1 MTDEHPAGRSQFL
14 EAEAATSRGRKH
26 TVNEDAYTVNLDA
39 GLFAVADGMGGHRD
53 GHVASGAI
61 IALLERTLTGEAS
74 FEQRI
79 EMATQA
85 IQTVNKALHDQTIA
99 VPGTDISGSTVV
111 AVIIDENYAC
121 CLWAGDSRLYLF
133 RNNWLYLISEDH
145 VGEGGVLTR
154 AVGSAPRLE
163 VDRRVIEVRDRDV
176 FLLCSDGLL
185 KGMSETA
192 VADLLESDGH
202 APVDRLL
209 AKSIAGGSADD
220 VTAILVWVGY
230 HER

>member
-1 MTDEHPAGRSQFL
+1 MMEEHSAARSQFL

-26 TVNEDAYTVNLDA
+26 AVNEDSYTVNLEA

-53 GHVASGAI
+53 GHIASGAI
-61 IALLERTLTGEAS
+61 ISLLEHALDGEAP

-85 IQTVNKALHDQTIA
+85 IQSVNNALHDQTLA
-99 VPGTDISGSTVV
+99 VPGADISGSTVV

-133 RNNWLYLISEDH
+133 RNNCLYLISEDH

-154 AVGSAPRLE
+154 AVGSSPRLE
-163 VDRRVIEVRDRDV
+163 VDRRIIDVRDRDV

-192 VADLLESDGH
+192 VAELLGSEGH